1 MDEAAPP
8 TTQVTLEHIER
19 KIPETEQTGT
29 ETETETTASVTETT
43 EEETTLPVTEE
54 PGTETASPVTETT
67 ETTEPGTEPTA
78 AETSAPQEK
87 TTRAIPDRAAPQ
99 TEQTEPTTGT
109 ARDYV
114 LNQNTMRF
122 HKPSCSA
129 VDKIKD
135 KNRRDVTAERDA
147 IVASGYVPCKLCNP

>member
-8 TTQVTLEHIER
+8 TTQMTLEHIER
-19 KIPETEQTGT
+19 KIPETE
-29 ETETETTASVTETT
+29 TTAPVTETT

-54 PGTETASPVTETT
+54 PETETTAPVTETT
-67 ETTEPGTEPTA
+67 ATTAPATEPATQT
-78 AETSAPQEK
+78 TTAPQTDE
-87 TTRAIPDRAAPQ
+87 TGTVPDRAAPQ